1 MDEPFGARGG
11 SVRRARERAQAGLPR
26 ERLEPPTSIPRLPIR
41 NPNNGA
47 SRPQAP
53 AGLQSKDGNIGL
65 AISRPTP
72 VPQWPLAGPLTS
84 PASSEGSEPYRPPAG
99 RAPPQR
105 PPRPSRVPSIL
116 DASKVQD
123 HTPVFQYTQQDP
135 RLSEISAPETPVTP
149 SSRSTA
155 HSSVGSIPDFPL
167 PVAVPPVQSRRSV
180 TLGPPPSSRRGQS
193 SFYST
198 VSYVSPI
205 PEESPR
211 TRSHTSYASSAAI
224 PESYGTISPGISNDG
239 NYYDDIAEE
248 SVYSDDADES
258 RLVRSASIG
267 RKSKPSLVT
276 MRSSSAEKGEM
287 VPIVLPIRPMPKPQQ
302 QDPKSPFPEGTGFID
317 GSSGSSDTTSSRL
330 PTVGTAVTTNS
341 MLGAFQAASASDPSS
356 ITKAASPQPF
366 RLSALR
372 RPPRLDIDAVR
383 AAEARGSLTS
393 LPDLIKRATRLAS
406 MMDRGKRPASRF
418 DDLDFPEEIYGRN
431 ERDRSYDLEKHQS
444 GLSDMLAA
452 FPPPAQANMSRR
464 SMRQS
469 TTSWPLAF
477 NGRKSTMGS
486 PFGRG
491 QAADNRSPNSDQSQ
505 QKKGRRCCGL
515 PLWGFLVLMFAL
527 LVVIAAAIIVPLEF
541 FVIQKRD
548 DNTVTAQPELSDCQ
562 NQLSCANGGTNVVT
576 DGVCSCICT
585 NGFTGN
591 DCTTSS
597 SAGCTTTSLTSS
609 DSTLSNVTLGQSIP
623 RLIQEGQTNFSL
635 PLSATTILSK
645 FNSANLSCV
654 AENALVTFD
663 GSSTRSTTSAAVLN
677 VGVDSDIVQAEKAV
691 SVTVTIMSGVE
702 VTLTLDN
709 VATGD
714 FSVIVSTLTEPL
726 TTGTFSTVFATTLS
740 NSASS
745 TNTDTT
751 TTTTITTYAPGG
763 TGTSTGTSTI
773 TSATSTSTASPTS
786 AFSVTDQVLDFARV
800 AVLFVLQ
807 SKTVQDGVNAQ
818 STLQK
823 FFTSASSTD
832 GVTIAQAQ
840 NVSIGGSNTVDLVN
854 FKVNV

>member
-1 MDEPFGARGG
+1 MSQPQDGMGMDEPFGARGG

-418 DDLDFPEEIYGRN
+418 DDLDFPEEIYA
-431 ERDRSYDLEKHQS
+431 DDLEKHQS

-663 GSSTRSTTSAAVLN
+663 GSSTRSTT
-677 VGVDSDIVQAEKAV
+677 I
-691 SVTVTIMSGVE
+691 
-702 VTLTLDN
+702 
-709 VATGD
+709 
-714 FSVIVSTLTEPL
+714 IVSTLTEPL